1 MLVTCFCLSTQAQTD
16 KDTTKTVPPTI
27 LDGDSIP
34 VIDSLSVDTMVSPDA
49 LTSTV
54 EYTAKDSIV
63 FDLENKKIYLYGSA
77 SVGYEAISL
86 DAARITIQTDS
97 NTVIASPVF
106 DTAGVMIGRPKFS
119 DGTTTMDADTMK
131 YNFKT
136 KKGRM
141 SNAVTQ
147 EGEGFIHV
155 KVGKKLPNDNVY
167 IKDGKYTTCNL
178 DHPHFYIGTTRLK
191 VIPEDKIITGPA
203 CLFIEDVPTPL
214 AVPFGYFPNKKGK
227 ASGLII
233 PTYGE
238 SPNLGFYL
246 QNGGYYWSV
255 NDYVDM
261 QLTGDIYSKGS
272 WGSKFNTQYK
282 KRYKFGGNLNLSYS
296 NIRSGFKETPD
307 FSVRKEFFVRWKHS
321 QDAKA
326 RPNSRFSADVNAGT
340 SSNFTN
346 NFNSVTNDFLTNT
359 FTSSVSYNKTFAG
372 TPFTAAVN
380 ARHSQNTQTRQVNVS
395 LPEASFNMSRVYPVQ
410 MLKKVFGAKGSAT
423 NKGLD
428 KLGLSYALN
437 VKNDI
442 TTHERHVQI
451 DDLAQLTDSFRN
463 GIKHNIPIGTN
474 FKLFK
479 YFTLNPNAN
488 FTAVQYFNFTEKTW
502 DNVGN
507 KLVETKRQ
515 QFVGNYR
522 YNLATNLTT
531 KLYGTKLFKG
541 GPIAGVR
548 HVVTPTVG
556 LSYQPENSTGQRSY
570 VDSISRVIDYN
581 IFEDGIFGNLNT
593 GEAGNVN
600 FSILNNLE
608 MKVRTPKDSADPVKK
623 IKLLENVGF
632 SGSYNLMADSLNW
645 SNFNLNARTRL
656 FNNVSLNFNSRLD
669 PYQYSQDS
677 ITGIVRK
684 VDRTW
689 WEDEFKLGHLSSAN
703 LAIAFT
709 LKSKTQSS
717 TAGYKPKDDED
728 KKDFENV
735 LNNPNAFV
743 DFTIPWQLSVNYN
756 VNYTKS
762 NPFAEKSFT
771 QTVNFAGEVNLTP
784 KWRVEVASGYD
795 FVAKDFSYTTV
806 NFYRDLHCWE
816 MSFRWVPFGTR
827 KSYEFQINVKSSVL
841 QDLKLSRR
849 REYFDLAQPF

>member
-1 MLVTCFCLSTQAQTD
+1 M
-16 KDTTKTVPPTI
+16 I
-27 LDGDSIP
+27 
-34 VIDSLSVDTMVSPDA
+34 SPDA

-54 EYTAKDSIV
+54 EYSAKDSIV
-63 FDLENKKIYLYGSA
+63 FDLENKKIYLYGTA
-77 SVGYEAISL
+77 SVGYEAITL

-97 NTVIASPVF
+97 NTVVASPVF
-106 DTAGVMIGRPKFS
+106 DSTGTMIGRPRFS

-178 DHPHFYIGTTRLK
+178 DHPHFYIATNRLK
-191 VIPEDKIITGPA
+191 VIPDDKIITGPA

-246 QNGGYYWSV
+246 QNGGYYWSISE
-255 NDYVDM
+255 YIDM

-272 WGSKFNTQYK
+272 WGSKLNTQYK
-282 KRYKFGGNLNLSYS
+282 KRYRFGGNLNLSYS

-307 FSVRKEFFVRWKHS
+307 FSVRKEFFIRWKHA
-321 QDAKA
+321 QDPKA

-346 NFNSVTNDFLTNT
+346 NFNSVTNDYLTNT
-359 FTSSVSYNKTFAG
+359 FTSSISYNKTFAG

-380 ARHSQNTQTRQVNVS
+380 ARHSQNTQTGVVNVS
-395 LPEASFNMSRVYPVQ
+395 LPDASFNMTRVYPVQ
-410 MLKKVFGAKGSAT
+410 MLKKVFGVKGSAT

-428 KLGLSYALN
+428 KLGVSYNMN
-437 VKNDI
+437 VKNDLSTYDSLI
-442 TTHERHVQI
+442 SISNLNNLQ
-451 DDLAQLTDSFRN
+451 DDFRN
-463 GIKHNIPIGTN
+463 GIKHTIPLGTN
-474 FKLFK
+474 MKLGKFV
-479 YFTLNPNAN
+479 TLNPNAN
-488 FTAVQYFNFTEKTW
+488 FTAVQYLNFTEKTW
-502 DNVGN
+502 NSVDSE
-507 KLVETKRQ
+507 LVETKRQ
-515 QFVGNYR
+515 QLVGNYR
-522 YNLATNLTT
+522 YNIAANLTT
-531 KLYGTKLFKG
+531 KLYGTKLFKR

-556 LSYQPENSTGQRSY
+556 LSYQPENSVGQRSY
-570 VDSISRVIDYN
+570 IDSVSRVIDYN

-656 FNNVSLNFNSRLD
+656 FNNISLNFNSRLD
-669 PYQYSQDS
+669 PYQYVQD
-677 ITGIVRK
+677 TLGIARK
-684 VDRTW
+684 IDRTW
-689 WEDEFKLGHLSSAN
+689 WEDEFKIGHLSSAN
-703 LAIAFT
+703 MAIAFT
-709 LKSKTQSS
+709 LKSKTKSS
-717 TAGYKPKDDED
+717 TTGYKPKDDED
-728 KKDFENV
+728 KKDYQNV

-756 VNYTKS
+756 VNYSKS

-771 QTVNFAGEVNLTP
+771 QTVNFAGEVNITP

-795 FVAKDFSYTTV
+795 FVAKDFSYTTL